1 MVVRYAR
8 GDFCISQEVTDSAE
22 KLVTSKFV
30 LVRVRVRLDSTIRN
44 LLDSIRYNSNTISKY
59 I

>member
-30 LVRVRVRLDSTIRN
+30 LVRVRATGFLDKEF
-44 LLDSIRYNSNTISKY
+44 NTPF
-59 I
+59 

>member
-44 LLDSIRYNSNTISKY
+44 LIGGGNNSNG
-59 I
+59 